1 MNDPQCCPACGASN
15 RCSLADPRTA
25 AQACWCYSVS
35 IAPEVL
41 ETLPAEQR
49 NKACLCP
56 ACAQV
61 LEQLQAANSVSAG

>member
-1 MNDPQCCPACGASN
+1 MNDAQCCPACGASN

-25 AQACWCYSVS
+25 THACWCYSVT
-35 IAPEVL
+35 IDPQIIEA
-41 ETLPAEQR
+41 LPAEQR

-61 LEQLQAANSVSAG
+61 LEQLEAAKSAADR

>member
-1 MNDPQCCPACGASN
+1 MNNPQSCPACGASN

-35 IAPEVL
+35 IAPEVI
-41 ETLPAEQR
+41 EALPGEQR

-61 LEQLQAANSVSAG
+61 LEQLQAANNVSAG